1 MLINEI
7 INEEQLDEIN
17 WKKGLATAAMAAGA
31 MGALGTANARVVPGQ
46 DADVNR
52 LAGKPVATQQANM
65 TVDQAKKDPRYG
77 VDPEFTKEVD
87 KADAF
92 SNGLGKQADAQM
104 PNQNLQAVDQ
114 VERTANGITIT
125 QDGNTYNV
133 KVMAKGGPTPRGGKM
148 MKVQQAQVGERG
160 IGNYTVYLMPNGTA
174 YLYK

>member
-31 MGALGTANARVVPGQ
+31 IGSMGNASARVVPG
-46 DADVNR
+46 DDPSINR
-52 LAGKPVATQQANM
+52 LTGKPNIEQPAQAEPS
-65 TVDQAKKDPRYG
+65 A
-77 VDPEFTKEVD
+77 
-87 KADAF
+87 
-92 SNGLGKQADAQM
+92 SM

-125 QDGNTYNV
+125 QDGNTYDV
-133 KVMAKGGPTPRGGKM
+133 RVVPKGSPTPRGGKM
-148 MKVQQAQVGERG
+148 MKVSQAQVGERG
-160 IGNYTVYLMPNGTA
+160 IGNYVVYLLNNGTA